1 MPERPCSNFGDL
13 AVRLHNNMYYCHPKY
28 TKLHRDA
35 DEICDKYIQWK
46 DSREI
51 ASVEAQLS
59 LLLETLIDGWVKM
72 FDSVSLKNIHEEVEI
87 GDICAICCETPE
99 SRSSVKRCSNGH
111 IFHEQ
116 CVIDLTIHSKE
127 QKYNAV
133 ITCPTC
139 RTIMDFEYTKDI
151 RAI

>member
-1 MPERPCSNFGDL
+1 MSERPCSNFGDL
-13 AVRLHNNMYYCHPKY
+13 AVRLHNPIYYCHPKY
-28 TKLHRDA
+28 TVLHRDA
-35 DEICDKYIQWK
+35 DEICDKFLIWK
-46 DSREI
+46 ESRESQI
-51 ASVEAQLS
+51 AKH
-59 LLLETLIDGWVKM
+59 LETLIDSWVKM
-72 FDSVSLKNIHEEVEI
+72 FDSVSLKKTHEDVEI

-99 SRSSVKRCSNGH
+99 SGSSVKRCSNGH
-111 IFHEQ
+111 IFHEK

-139 RTIMDFEYTKDI
+139 RTNMDFEYTKDI